1 MNILVGEGITKS
13 FGGVTA
19 NKDISFHLA
28 KGEIL
33 GLIGPNGSGKTT
45 LINIV
50 AGNIK
55 PDKGKIQFEGK
66 DLTGLK
72 PYHICRLGITR
83 TYQVVQPF
91 SGMTVLET
99 VAAGTMFGRNPQG
112 SMASAARKAAGVL
125 ELVHL
130 QGKTHELAEELTVAD
145 LKKLELAKALSG
157 DPKVLLLDEVM
168 AGLTPREIDEAM
180 ALILKIRESG
190 VTIFIVEHVMKA
202 VMGISDRI
210 MVLHQGS
217 LMATGTP
224 QEITR
229 NEKVIQA
236 YLGEKFAQRK
246 KKSIEGGAHA
256 IVRS

>member
-1 MNILVGEGITKS
+1 MKILEAEGITKH

-19 NKDISFHLA
+19 NKEIRFDLEE
-28 KGEIL
+28 GEIL

-50 AGNIK
+50 GGNIR
-55 PDKGKIQFEGK
+55 PDKGEIRFQGQNIV
-66 DLTGLK
+66 GLK
-72 PYHICRLGITR
+72 PYHICRLGISR

-99 VAAGTMFGRNPQG
+99 VVAGTLFGRNPQKG
-112 SMASAARKAAGVL
+112 VGPAVEKAERVLAS
-125 ELVHL
+125 VHL
-130 QGKTHELAEELTVAD
+130 QDKINEPVEELTVAD

-168 AGLTPREIDEAM
+168 AGLTPREIDDAM
-180 ALILKIRESG
+180 ELVRRIRDGG

-202 VMGISDRI
+202 VMGVSNRV
-210 MVLHQGS
+210 MVLHQGM

-224 QEITR
+224 QEIIQ
-229 NEKVIQA
+229 NESVIKA
-236 YLGEKFAQRK
+236 YLGEKYAEK
-246 KKSIEGGAHA
+246 KRAGREVESDAPIGP
-256 IVRS
+256 

>member
-1 MNILVGEGITKS
+1 MKILEGEGITKH
-13 FGGVTA
+13 FGGVVA
-19 NKDISFHLA
+19 NKDISFYL
-28 KGEIL
+28 EEREVL

-50 AGNIK
+50 GGNIR
-55 PDKGKIQFEGK
+55 PDRGQVRFEGR
-66 DLTGLK
+66 DISGLK
-72 PYHICRLGITR
+72 PYHICRLGISR

-91 SGMTVLET
+91 SGMTVRET
-99 VAAGTMFGRNPQG
+99 VVAGTLFGRSPQKT
-112 SMASAARKAAGVL
+112 MQPAIKKAEEVL

-130 QGKTHELAEELTVAD
+130 QDKVDELAEELTVAD

-180 ALILKIRESG
+180 GLTLKIRKKG

-202 VMGISDRI
+202 VMGISDRV

-229 NEKVIQA
+229 NESVIKA
-236 YLGEKFAQRK
+236 YLGEKYAQKRM
-246 KKSIEGGAHA
+246 S
-256 IVRS
+256 

>member
-1 MNILVGEGITKS
+1 MIILKGEGITKH

-19 NKDISFHLA
+19 NKDIDFYIE

-50 AGNIK
+50 GGNIK
-55 PDKGKIQFEGK
+55 PDRGRSQFDGM
-66 DLTGLK
+66 DMIGLK
-72 PYHICRLGITR
+72 PYQICRLGISR

-91 SGMTVLET
+91 AGMTVREN
-99 VAAGTMFGRNPQG
+99 VVAGTMFGRNPHKN
-112 SMASAARKAAGVL
+112 MVSAVRKAEEVL

-130 QGKTHELAEELTVAD
+130 QDKRHEFAEELTVAD

-180 ALILKIRESG
+180 ALTLKIRKG
-190 VTIFIVEHVMKA
+190 GTTIFIVEHVMKA

-210 MVLHQGS
+210 MVLHQGT

-224 QEITR
+224 QEIIR
-229 NEKVIQA
+229 NESVIQA
-236 YLGEKFAQRK
+236 YLGEKYAQK
-246 KKSIEGGAHA
+246 KKASKEGESDAFIHP
-256 IVRS
+256 

>member
-1 MNILVGEGITKS
+1 MKILEGEGITKH

-19 NKDISFHLA
+19 NKDIHFHLG

-50 AGNIK
+50 GGNIK
-55 PDKGKIQFEGK
+55 PDKGRIQFEGM
-66 DLTGLK
+66 DMIGLK
-72 PYHICRLGITR
+72 PYHICRLGISR

-91 SGMTVLET
+91 AGMTVRET
-99 VAAGTMFGRNPQG
+99 VVAGTMFGRNPQR
-112 SMASAARKAAGVL
+112 SMALAMRKAEEVL

-130 QGKTHELAEELTVAD
+130 QDKTHELAEELTVAD

-180 ALILKIRESG
+180 ALTLKIRKSG

-224 QEITR
+224 QEIIR
-229 NEKVIQA
+229 NESVIHA
-236 YLGEKFAQRK
+236 YLGEKYAQK
-246 KKSIEGGAHA
+246 KRVSKEGESNA

>member
-1 MNILVGEGITKS
+1 MNILEGEGITKH

-19 NKDISFHLA
+19 NKDIHFDLG

-50 AGNIK
+50 GGNIK
-55 PDKGKIQFEGK
+55 PDKGRIQFEGM
-66 DLTGLK
+66 DMIGLK
-72 PYHICRLGITR
+72 PYHICRLGISR

-91 SGMTVLET
+91 AGMTVRET
-99 VAAGTMFGRNPQG
+99 VVVGAMFGRNPQR
-112 SMASAARKAAGVL
+112 SMALAIRKAEEVL

-130 QGKTHELAEELTVAD
+130 QDKTHELAEELT
-145 LKKLELAKALSG
+145 
-157 DPKVLLLDEVM
+157 DEVM

-180 ALILKIRESG
+180 ALTLKIRKSG

-224 QEITR
+224 QEIVR
-229 NEKVIQA
+229 NESVIQA
-236 YLGEKFAQRK
+236 YLGEKYAQK
-246 KKSIEGGAHA
+246 KRVGKEGESNA

>member
-19 NKDISFHLA
+19 NKDITFHLE

-50 AGNIK
+50 AGNIR
-55 PDKGKIQFEGK
+55 PDRGKIQFEGR

-72 PYHICRLGITR
+72 SYHICHLGITR

-91 SGMTVLET
+91 AGMTVLET

-112 SMASAARKAAGVL
+112 NMASAARKAREVL

-130 QGKTHELAEELTVAD
+130 QDKTQELAEELTVAD

-157 DPKVLLLDEVM
+157 SPKVLLLDEVM

-180 ALILKIRESG
+180 ALTLKIRKGG

-236 YLGEKFAQRK
+236 YLGEKFAQKK
-246 KKSIEGGAHA
+246 KKSKEGGSNAT
-256 IVRS
+256 VRS